1 MKKAPFM
8 AVLVLLL
15 AGCNASS
22 ENNDSRGD
30 NNSATVE
37 EQMGNRENDRLYV
50 DERSDG
56 DVIYVSAESDD
67 ISYRCSIADCM
78 TEQAQDGNE
87 HCVLPLGV
95 SEELLSDIRHS

>member
-1 MKKAPFM
+1 MKKAPFV

-15 AGCNASS
+15 AGCNANS
-22 ENNDSRGD
+22 ENYDSRGD

-50 DERSDG
+50 DDTGDG

-67 ISYRCSIADCM
+67 ISYRDCK
-78 TEQAQDGNE
+78 TEQAQVGNE
-87 HCVLPLGV
+87 HCVLSLGI
-95 SEELLSDIRHS
+95 SEEMLSDIRHS

>member
-1 MKKAPFM
+1 MKKTPFM

-67 ISYRCSIADCM
+67 ISYHDCK
-78 TEQAQDGNE
+78 TEQAQNGNE